1 MVTIDKSTLDKTSPE
16 DILKPGEKLPSTITI
31 EKGRF
36 FDGDRVFRYT
46 TGSNGKLPDVNE
58 LGALVTLIGR
68 VDKMNP
74 RFRYENRFM
83 LVYLTICIKDDYC
96 YTWQEILPRILSWLR
111 GETGF

>member
-1 MVTIDKSTLDKTSPE
+1 MSIKINPE

-31 EKGRF
+31 EEGRF

-46 TGSNGKLPDVNE
+46 TGSDGKLPDVNE

-74 RFRYENRFM
+74 RYRYGSLYILKFLE
-83 LVYLTICIKDDYC
+83 ICLLDDQI
-96 YTWQEILPRILSWLR
+96 YTWQEIQHRIQSWLR
-111 GETGF
+111 GQKGF